1 MGKRICLSWSS
12 DSGNWGHYFCVG
24 NNVVHQWKAGDIIT
38 WEPHIHHCG
47 SNAGMTPKITLNIT
61 GLVEKG
67 SIHLSKKKKFYLNK
81 I

>member
-1 MGKRICLSWSS
+1 MLFISGKL
-12 DSGNWGHYFCVG
+12 Y
-24 NNVVHQWKAGDIIT
+24 IIT

-67 SIHLSKKKKFYLNK
+67 SIHLSKEKKILFK
-81 I
+81 